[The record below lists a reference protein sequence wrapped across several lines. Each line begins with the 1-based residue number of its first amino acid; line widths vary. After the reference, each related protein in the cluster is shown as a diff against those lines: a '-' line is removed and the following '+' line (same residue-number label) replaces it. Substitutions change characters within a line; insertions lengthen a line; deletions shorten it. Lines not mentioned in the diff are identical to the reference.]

1 MYEVVVRSF
10 DGESYSIEESRFITI
25 DNSVDNSPPTFTPD
39 GWANTVVIYCDANS
53 KSLDSCG
60 SGAVFDLNSYFN
72 DPEGGLLRF
81 NVYNDPSV
89 STDDLYYDYM
99 SISSEGIATYNPPTT
114 RSDSLESWSLVGL
127 KFIATDGSDLWEV
140 SRSVNVLVKQVSFEV
155 VRDNSGVISDSNP
168 AVFSG
173 QGLPDSLVKA
183 RFDSKSGQM
192 INSTRVLGDGTW
204 SMEISASQLGSKDNR
219 DIVFEMDGQI
229 FSDETGSDA
238 QFAVTTKSAE
248 DSNNLLLYI
257 IIGIV
262 IIIALVAVG
271 MFFFTFEEYEDEE
284 DLTGLQQT
292 AEDPYAWAKAKPVPS
307 IVQPETANQQ
317 QAVVQPAQQEAA
329 VPQQTSQ
336 HPGWLWNAEQNQW
349 VPDPDYVN
357 KNQ

>member
-1 MYEVVVRSF
+1 M
-10 DGESYSIEESRFITI
+10 
-25 DNSVDNSPPTFTPD
+25 
-39 GWANTVVIYCDANS
+39 
-53 KSLDSCG
+53 
-60 SGAVFDLNSYFN
+60 
-72 DPEGGLLRF
+72 
-81 NVYNDPSV
+81 
-89 STDDLYYDYM
+89 
-99 SISSEGIATYNPPTT
+99 
-114 RSDSLESWSLVGL
+114 
-127 KFIATDGSDLWEV
+127 
-140 SRSVNVLVKQVSFEV
+140 
-155 VRDNSGVISDSNP
+155 RDNSGVNSDSNP
-168 AVFSG
+168 AGVSG

-238 QFAVTTKSAE
+238 QFAVTTQSAE

-307 IVQPETANQQ
+307 IVQPETVNQQ